1 MTQCVVVLGL
11 LCVEMCLVWSWFGLF
26 FLFFLFSTCTSVLLL
41 FVPLVCLSVN
51 FKLLL
56 RLLFCNVEFLHKYC
70 KCAKHKPSPPRL
82 TPSLSFSF
90 PHTYTHTYTPTYTT
104 TPTNSPHTPQ
114 LPLCFA
120 VSVSLQLLTD
130 FLVSLQ
136 SRKASEQAKSVDSKT
151 DSIGSGRA
159 IPIKQVS
166 SFAHSYSTFLI
177 VIWVSIILFWCNLMF
192 FSVCCVLK
200 T

>member
-90 PHTYTHTYTPTYTT
+90 PHTYTHIHHNIHNYPQKLTSHPT
-104 TPTNSPHTPQ
+104 TPT
-114 LPLCFA
+114 LLCRQCVA
-120 VSVSLQLLTD
+120 SVAD
-130 FLVSLQ
+130 
-136 SRKASEQAKSVDSKT
+136 
-151 DSIGSGRA
+151 
-159 IPIKQVS
+159 
-166 SFAHSYSTFLI
+166 
-177 VIWVSIILFWCNLMF
+177 
-192 FSVCCVLK
+192 
-200 T
+200 